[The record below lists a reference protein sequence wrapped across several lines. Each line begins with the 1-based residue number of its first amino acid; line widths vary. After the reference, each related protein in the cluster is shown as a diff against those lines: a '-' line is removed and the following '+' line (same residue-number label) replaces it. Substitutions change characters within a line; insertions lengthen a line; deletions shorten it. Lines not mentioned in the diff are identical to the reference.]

1 MFVTEIAEIWDCM
14 CQAEVMI
21 PLKIVARSMYL
32 SALEIHYF
40 HERSAEVYDPRNPK
54 TGAAFVFPDLED
66 LDRHQKESVKP
77 KQEQILKLE
86 GKMDALKRRMAR
98 ESFGE
103 GSKEYIAYHG
113 EMRKIQLEL
122 IERERHLQDELEV
135 AEHSSIIQLAV
146 MWVNKWDE
154 EFEPGYLAAISGDA
168 SVGQNSFKDV
178 DWIQVSREYLR
189 WGTTFVDSV
198 EHDGRG
204 LVASIADAASD
215 AVSTVTNL
223 SKIFSGDGRRRAE
236 KSAQHKIF
244 GGLADF
250 VDYLDVIRN
259 TIKLHDKMMVA
270 RNIKHWNGPHGVDLS
285 NTIERSY
292 QSCINM
298 YNKTGKEL
306 LNLQSLFP
314 QEVQD
319 GFSSPN
325 LIKAET
331 LRTMAQTVQ
340 SDLIHLLSTAGM
352 LGFFFPGSPM
362 WETRRKLT
370 EQGERD
376 RSTGF
381 FDSFKGAD
389 WGLVSASSMRMYVG
403 KFNDDSTV
411 EVRTPPPPLFH
422 QPISER
428 VRLCCRPKARRRR
441 PSRWTTLSAS
451 RSRPTTPACRNRN
464 PSRRTRRL
472 RPRLSTSGCRWR
484 RRASSRPWWATA
496 PPARPAGA
504 S

>member
-168 SVGQNSFKDV
+168 SVGPNSFKDV

-189 WGTTFVDSV
+189 WGTTYVDSV

-270 RNIKHWNGPHGVDLS
+270 RCAVQFPPI
-285 NTIERSY
+285 
-292 QSCINM
+292 
-298 YNKTGKEL
+298 
-306 LNLQSLFP
+306 LFI
-314 QEVQD
+314 
-319 GFSSPN
+319 SP
-325 LIKAET
+325 LVHFRRCRRGA
-331 LRTMAQTVQ
+331 L
-340 SDLIHLLSTAGM
+340 DAGT
-352 LGFFFPGSPM
+352 S
-362 WETRRKLT
+362 
-370 EQGERD
+370 
-376 RSTGF
+376 STGT
-381 FDSFKGAD
+381 ART
-389 WGLVSASSMRMYVG
+389 AS
-403 KFNDDSTV
+403 T
-411 EVRTPPPPLFH
+411 
-422 QPISER
+422 
-428 VRLCCRPKARRRR
+428 
-441 PSRWTTLSAS
+441 
-451 RSRPTTPACRNRN
+451 
-464 PSRRTRRL
+464 
-472 RPRLSTSGCRWR
+472 
-484 RRASSRPWWATA
+484 
-496 PPARPAGA
+496 
-504 S
+504 